1 MRIKSRKKTTNPSP
15 NIPPRPRARPH
26 EGEDDDLEELGR
38 SLTEEDE
45 EDEGALEEV
54 TLGENNTAFKT
65 FSPKMRKEVALNYP
79 EMIEE
84 LRGAVT
90 ERDEYIE
97 QLQAYIQEQT
107 QYQEM
112 LGEIAQ
118 LYKDHRGSLIGFS
131 EALKGMRDAKVQ
143 ELESTIESMKVQI
156 ETFNKEV
163 SFYKA
168 AIDRLTNTQ
177 G

>member
-15 NIPPRPRARPH
+15 TIPPRPKAH
-26 EGEDDDLEELGR
+26 QDEGEDDDLKELGR
-38 SLTEEDE
+38 SMAGEDE
-45 EDEGALEEV
+45 EDVEEV
-54 TLGENNTAFKT
+54 PTDGRNTAFRT

-84 LRGAVT
+84 LREAVT
-90 ERDEYIE
+90 ERDEFIE

-112 LGEIAQ
+112 LSDIAQ
-118 LYKDHRGSLIGFS
+118 LYKEHRESLIGFS
-131 EALKGMRDAKVQ
+131 EALKGMRDSRVQ
-143 ELESTIESMKVQI
+143 ELESSVESLKVQV

-168 AIDRLTNTQ
+168 AIDRLTTTQ